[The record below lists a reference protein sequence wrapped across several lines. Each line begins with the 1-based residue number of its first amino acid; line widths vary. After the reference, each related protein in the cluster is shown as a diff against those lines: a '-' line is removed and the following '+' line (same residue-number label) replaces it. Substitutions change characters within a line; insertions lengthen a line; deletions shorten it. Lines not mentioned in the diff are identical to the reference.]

1 MAAAGGE
8 PIEAAQ
14 GRSLDLRLGVAAVLI
29 LVFSFSALAYSILAM
44 EGTSDVI
51 TVNGVEYEWDMLG
64 KNFTV
69 VEVDGRTGVRLS
81 DIINDTGL
89 EDPASRNYAI
99 IGADGYRK
107 TVEWSDMLN
116 GILVIDSKEV
126 YFTSLEK
133 QYYVHDVVE
142 IEVV

>member
-1 MAAAGGE
+1 MAVARGRVIRTAG
-8 PIEAAQ
+8 
-14 GRSLDLRLGVAAVLI
+14 GRSLDRRLGIAAVLI
-29 LVFSFSALAYSILAM
+29 LVFSFSALAYSILTM

-51 TVNGVEYEWDMLG
+51 VVNDVEYEWAHLEE
-64 KNFTV
+64 NFTV
-69 VEVDGRTGVRLS
+69 MEVDGRTGVRLS

-89 EDPASRNYAI
+89 EDPSAHKYAV

-116 GILVIDSKEV
+116 GILVVDSKEV
-126 YFTSLEK
+126 YFTSLDK